1 MPIKQMNSKTPIPI
15 TFTKNHSPFPVIFS
29 VFTQRYARD
38 KYKCSVVR
46 KNTKKREKGGILT
59 AMPFFFKG
67 NQKAKKNQ
75 ESLKTDDSS
84 PENDHVTGN
93 IRQSLSENLNIIKEK
108 TGNSSDIVVRQLKT
122 GLGGQVET
130 AIVYVAG
137 IADEKAIHEFLIESI
152 LNSKEL
158 KKKEDSRDILDS
170 IAADAVALGGVHQK
184 ERLASVFDSLMAG
197 DTVILADGAQFA
209 VVASTKGGE
218 KRSIKEPENQ
228 QAFRGSREGFIE
240 SLDTNL
246 SLVRRIVKNPNLWV
260 EKMTMGSVT
269 KTDVALMYING
280 ICNEKTVKEVKKR
293 LAGIEI
299 DSILESGY
307 IEQLIEDVP
316 FTTFPTIYHTERP
329 DMVAGNLL
337 EGRIAIF
344 VDGTPFVLLVPA
356 VFIQFFQSVEDY
368 YSRFDIATFIRF
380 LRVLIFF
387 ISLIAPAVYVGATT
401 FHQEMI
407 PTELLIVIAAQREI
421 VPFPAVVE
429 ALMMEVSFEIL
440 REAGIRLPKAIGS
453 AVSIVGAIVIGQA
466 AVQAGIVSPAMVIIV
481 AITAISS
488 FATPA
493 FAMAISARIVR
504 FFFIIAAATTGFYG
518 IILGLIIM
526 FVHLSSMRS
535 FGVPYMTPFAPFI
548 PKNWGDTIFRSPWWT
563 HEKRPELLG
572 NDNKLRQ
579 GHDQKPQHPE
589 PGDMKTDQ
597 QKGDGNEPQ
606 H

>member
-84 PENDHVTGN
+84 PENDQVTGN

-280 ICNEKTVKEVKKR
+280 ICKEKTVKEVKKR
-293 LAGIEI
+293 LAGA
-299 DSILESGY
+299 SKSTAYWNRVILNS
-307 IEQLIEDVP
+307 
-316 FTTFPTIYHTERP
+316 
-329 DMVAGNLL
+329 
-337 EGRIAIF
+337 
-344 VDGTPFVLLVPA
+344 
-356 VFIQFFQSVEDY
+356 
-368 YSRFDIATFIRF
+368 
-380 LRVLIFF
+380 
-387 ISLIAPAVYVGATT
+387 
-401 FHQEMI
+401 
-407 PTELLIVIAAQREI
+407 
-421 VPFPAVVE
+421 
-429 ALMMEVSFEIL
+429 
-440 REAGIRLPKAIGS
+440 
-453 AVSIVGAIVIGQA
+453 
-466 AVQAGIVSPAMVIIV
+466 
-481 AITAISS
+481 
-488 FATPA
+488 
-493 FAMAISARIVR
+493 
-504 FFFIIAAATTGFYG
+504 
-518 IILGLIIM
+518 
-526 FVHLSSMRS
+526 
-535 FGVPYMTPFAPFI
+535 
-548 PKNWGDTIFRSPWWT
+548 
-563 HEKRPELLG
+563 
-572 NDNKLRQ
+572 
-579 GHDQKPQHPE
+579 
-589 PGDMKTDQ
+589 
-597 QKGDGNEPQ
+597 
-606 H
+606 